1 MGPLVATGRIYV
13 PEEAIKP
20 LEAELEQLC
29 EDIGFPE
36 GAVQVVAGARVWMQA
51 CVVLE
56 DTDRG
61 RATQA
66 MTPEEDVVQLAL
78 ERADNH
84 VS

>member
-1 MGPLVATGRIYV
+1 
-13 PEEAIKP
+13 
-20 LEAELEQLC
+20 
-29 EDIGFPE
+29 
-36 GAVQVVAGARVWMQA
+36 MQA